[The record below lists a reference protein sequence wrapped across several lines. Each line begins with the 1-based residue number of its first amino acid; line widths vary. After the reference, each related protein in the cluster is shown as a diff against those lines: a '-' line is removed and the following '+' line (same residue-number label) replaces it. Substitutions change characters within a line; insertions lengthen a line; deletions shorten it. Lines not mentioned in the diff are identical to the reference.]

1 MEITYTI
8 SREDYWQ
15 FRRYYLLRRRSM
27 QATAVLVFLLLGLY
41 VVLVEW
47 ILNTSELATEIS
59 APLVAAVLMVLLVS
73 RFKHVVM
80 SIPSDKGAILG
91 EHYLSIGAE
100 GVVDRTKSSD
110 RLTRWSG
117 ILKIVAHKHY
127 IFLLSDTDQ
136 AHIVPKRAFRRKED
150 AQEFL
155 DAALAHSKADRMAG
169 QDKVDRYGYP
179 VKP

>member
-15 FRRYYLLRRRSM
+15 FRKYYLLRRRSM
-27 QATAVLVFLLLGLY
+27 QATAVIAFLLLGLY

-47 ILNTSELATEIS
+47 ILNTSTLMMEIS
-59 APLVAAVLMVLLVS
+59 APLIAAVVMILLVS

-80 SIPSDKGAILG
+80 SIPSDKGRTLG
-91 EHYLSIGAE
+91 EHYLSVAPE

-117 ILKIVAHKHY
+117 ILNIVGNKHY
-127 IFLLSDTDQ
+127 IFLFSDTDQ
-136 AHIVPKRAFRRKED
+136 AHIVPKRTFQSKDD
-150 AQEFL
+150 AQKFL
-155 DAALAHSKADRMAG
+155 DAALAQWKADRMAA
-169 QDKVDRYGYP
+169 QDKVDRYGYRVSP
-179 VKP
+179 

>member
-15 FRRYYLLRRRSM
+15 CRRYYLLRRRSM

-47 ILNTSELATEIS
+47 LLNTSALLMEIS
-59 APLVAAVLMVLLVS
+59 APLVAAVLLVLLVS

-80 SIPSDKGAILG
+80 SIPSDKGAMLG
-91 EHYLSIGAE
+91 EHYLSVAPE

-117 ILKIVAHKHY
+117 ILKIVGNKQY
-127 IFLLSDTDQ
+127 IFLFSDADQ
-136 AHIVPKRAFRRKED
+136 AHIVPKRAFRRNDD
-150 AQEFL
+150 AQAFF
-155 DAALAHSKADRMAG
+155 DAAVQHWKADKAAAE
-169 QDKVDRYGYP
+169 DKVDRYGYRVNP
-179 VKP
+179 